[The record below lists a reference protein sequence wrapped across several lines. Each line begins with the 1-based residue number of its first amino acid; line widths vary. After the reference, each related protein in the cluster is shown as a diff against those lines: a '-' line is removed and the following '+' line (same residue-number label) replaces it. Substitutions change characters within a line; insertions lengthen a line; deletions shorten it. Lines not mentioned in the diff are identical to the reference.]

1 MRLNPSPRLRA
12 LLRRMP
18 ALNLYSAGELL
29 LLAVL
34 AIQCARLLW
43 AIVTPV
49 GPLGDWRI
57 AQPGAGGSPAA
68 ILRGFDP
75 FFRVSGTQSGTTAV
89 TSLQLTLFGTRIDD
103 ATGLSSAIIA
113 GPDGVQNSVG
123 LGEEIVPGVRLKAV
137 AFDHVTID
145 RGGKA
150 EELYIDQSAVP
161 PPGAAIPSAPVAS
174 PPGAAPIAQPVA
186 GSAAAGM
193 PPGVTPMQLK
203 SDIGFTP
210 RIDGG
215 RISGLVVRSQGN
227 GAAFRSMGLKEG
239 DVVTAAG
246 GRAITGPADIDRLFS
261 GLTPGSS
268 LSITVERGGQT
279 LSLTT
284 TIRGQ

>member
-1 MRLNPSPRLRA
+1 MRLSPSPRLRA
-12 LLRRMP
+12 LIRRFP
-18 ALNLYSAGELL
+18 ALNLYSLGELL
-29 LLAVL
+29 LFGIL
-34 AIQCARLLW
+34 AIQCARLFW

-49 GPLGDWRI
+49 GPLGDWRV
-57 AQPGAGGSPAA
+57 AQPGAGGSPVA

-75 FFRVSGTQSGTTAV
+75 FFRVSGAQSGATAV

-103 ATGLSSAIIA
+103 AGGLSSAIIA
-113 GPDGVQNSVG
+113 GPDGVQNSIG

-150 EELYIDQSAVP
+150 EELYIDQSGGPAL
-161 PPGAAIPSAPVAS
+161 GAAAT
-174 PPGAAPIAQPVA
+174 PPAAAAPPMAPA
-186 GSAAAGM
+186 PGSAAAGM
-193 PPGVTPMQLK
+193 PPGVTAAQLR

-215 RISGLVVRSQGN
+215 RITGMVVRSQGS
-227 GAAFRSMGLKEG
+227 GATFRAMGLKDG

-246 GRAITGPADIDRLFS
+246 GRAITGPGDVDRLFS

>member
-1 MRLNPSPRLRA
+1 MRLSPSPRLRA

-29 LLAVL
+29 LLAIL
-34 AIQCARLLW
+34 AIQCARLFW

-49 GPLGDWRI
+49 GPLGDWRV
-57 AQPGAGGSPAA
+57 AQPGAGGAPAA

-75 FFRVSGTQSGTTAV
+75 FFRVSGAQGGSNAV
-89 TSLQLTLFGTRIDD
+89 TSLQLTLFGTRTDS

-150 EELYIDQSAVP
+150 EELYIDQSAGGKPVATAP
-161 PPGAAIPSAPVAS
+161 PPAGTT
-174 PPGAAPIAQPVA
+174 AAPPPE
-186 GSAAAGM
+186 GSAGAGM
-193 PPGVTPMQLK
+193 PPGVSASQLK

-215 RISGLVVRSQGN
+215 RISGLVVRPQGS
-227 GAAFRSMGLKEG
+227 GGAFRAIGLKEG

-246 GRAITGPADIDRLFS
+246 GRAIAGPADADRIFS

>member
-12 LLRRMP
+12 LVRRIP
-18 ALNLYSAGELL
+18 AINFYSLGELL
-29 LLAVL
+29 LLGVL
-34 AIQCARLLW
+34 AIQCARLFW

-49 GPLGDWRI
+49 GPVGDWRI
-57 AQPGAGGSPAA
+57 AQPGVGGSPAA

-75 FFRVSGTQSGTTAV
+75 FFRVSGAQGATTAV

-150 EELYIDQSAVP
+150 EELYIDQSG
-161 PPGAAIPSAPVAS
+161 GAEPAAAATPV
-174 PPGAAPIAQPVA
+174 PGAAPPPVV
-186 GSAAAGM
+186 GSAEESKM
-193 PPGVTPMQLK
+193 PGVTAAQLK

-215 RISGLVVRSQGN
+215 RISGLVVRSQGS
-227 GAAFRSMGLKEG
+227 GAAFRAIGLKDG

-246 GRAITGPADIDRLFS
+246 GRAITGPADVDRLFS

-268 LSITVERGGQT
+268 LAITVERGGRT
-279 LSLTT
+279 LSLAT
-284 TIRGQ
+284 TIKGQ

>member
-1 MRLNPSPRLRA
+1 MRLSPSPRLRT
-12 LLRRMP
+12 LLRRLP
-18 ALNLYSAGELL
+18 ALNLYSVGELL

-34 AIQCARLLW
+34 AIQCARLFW
-43 AIVTPV
+43 TIVTPV
-49 GPLGDWRI
+49 GPVGDWRV
-57 AQPGAGGSPAA
+57 AQPGVSGSPAA

-75 FFRVSGTQSGTTAV
+75 FFRVSGAQTGATAV

-123 LGEEIVPGVRLKAV
+123 VGEEIVPGVRLKAV

-150 EELYIDQSAVP
+150 EELYIDQSGGA
-161 PPGAAIPSAPVAS
+161 GAAD
-174 PPGAAPIAQPVA
+174 AAPAPGGPVLA
-186 GSAAAGM
+186 PAPAVGSAEESRI
-193 PPGVTPMQLK
+193 PGVTASQLK

-215 RISGLVVRSQGN
+215 RISGLVVRSQGG
-227 GAAFRSMGLKEG
+227 GAAFRAIGLKDG
-239 DVVTAAG
+239 DVVTSAG
-246 GRAITGPADIDRLFS
+246 GRAIAGPADLDRLFS

-284 TIRGQ
+284 TIKGQ

>member
-12 LLRRMP
+12 LVRRIP
-18 ALNLYSAGELL
+18 AVNLYSLGELL
-29 LLAVL
+29 LLGVL
-34 AIQCARLLW
+34 AIQCARLFW

-49 GPLGDWRI
+49 GPVGDWRI
-57 AQPGAGGSPAA
+57 AQPGVSGSPAA
-68 ILRGFDP
+68 VLRGFDP
-75 FFRVSGTQSGTTAV
+75 FFRVSGSQNSTTAV

-113 GPDGVQNSVG
+113 GPDGVQNSIG
-123 LGEEIVPGVRLKAV
+123 LGEEIVPGVRLKTV

-150 EELYIDQSAVP
+150 EELYIDQS
-161 PPGAAIPSAPVAS
+161 G
-174 PPGAAPIAQPVA
+174 GAAPTDAAAAPGTAAPAPAV
-186 GSAAAGM
+186 GSAEESRM
-193 PPGVTPMQLK
+193 PGVTAAQLK

-215 RISGLVVRSQGN
+215 RISGLVVRSQGS
-227 GAAFRSMGLKEG
+227 GSAFRAMGLKDG

-246 GRAITGPADIDRLFS
+246 GRAITGPADADRLFS

-284 TIRGQ
+284 TIKGQ

>member
-1 MRLNPSPRLRA
+1 
-12 LLRRMP
+12 
-18 ALNLYSAGELL
+18 
-29 LLAVL
+29 
-34 AIQCARLLW
+34 
-43 AIVTPV
+43 
-49 GPLGDWRI
+49 
-57 AQPGAGGSPAA
+57 
-68 ILRGFDP
+68 
-75 FFRVSGTQSGTTAV
+75 V

-103 ATGLSSAIIA
+103 ATGLNSAIIA

-123 LGEEIVPGVRLKAV
+123 LGQEIVPGVRLKAV

-150 EELYIDQSAVP
+150 EELYIDQSSAAAVAAASAPAAAP
-161 PPGAAIPSAPVAS
+161 PTAAPVA
-174 PPGAAPIAQPVA
+174 GAPA

-193 PPGVTPMQLK
+193 PPGVAASQLK

-215 RISGLVVRSQGN
+215 RITGLVVRPQGS
-227 GAAFRSMGLKEG
+227 GAAFRSMGMKDG

-246 GRAITGPADIDRLFS
+246 GRAITGPADIDRVFS

>member
-1 MRLNPSPRLRA
+1 MRLSPSPRLRT
-12 LLRRMP
+12 LLRRIP
-18 ALNLYSAGELL
+18 AVNLYSLGELL
-29 LLAVL
+29 LLGIL
-34 AIQCARLLW
+34 AIQCARLFW

-49 GPLGDWRI
+49 GPLGDWRV
-57 AQPGAGGSPAA
+57 AQPGVGGSAVA

-75 FFRVSGTQSGTTAV
+75 FFRVSGAQGATTAV

-103 ATGLSSAIIA
+103 ATGLNSAIIA

-123 LGEEIVPGVRLKAV
+123 LGQEIVPGVRLKAV

-150 EELYIDQSAVP
+150 EELYIDQSSGAVP
-161 PPGAAIPSAPVAS
+161 AASAPVTTSLSTAPTAS
-174 PPGAAPIAQPVA
+174 PPV

-193 PPGVTPMQLK
+193 PPGVNASQLK
-203 SDIGFTP
+203 SDIGLTP

-215 RISGLVVRSQGN
+215 RITGMVVRQQGS
-227 GAAFRSMGLKEG
+227 GVAFRAVGLKDG
-239 DVVTAAG
+239 DVITSAG
-246 GRAITGPADIDRLFS
+246 GRAIAGAADLDRLFS

-279 LSLTT
+279 LALTT

>member
-1 MRLNPSPRLRA
+1 M
-12 LLRRMP
+12 
-18 ALNLYSAGELL
+18 NLYSLGELV
-29 LLAVL
+29 LLAIL
-34 AIQCARLLW
+34 AIQCARLFW

-49 GPLGDWRI
+49 GPLGDWRV
-57 AQPGAGGSPAA
+57 AQPGVGGSPVA

-75 FFRVSGTQSGTTAV
+75 FFRVSGAQGATTAV

-113 GPDGVQNSVG
+113 GPDGVQNSIG

-145 RGGKA
+145 RGGRA
-150 EELYIDQSAVP
+150 EELYIDQSAAPPPAAAAPAAP
-161 PPGAAIPSAPVAS
+161 PPGGAPPVAPV
-174 PPGAAPIAQPVA
+174 V
-186 GSAAAGM
+186 GSAGEANL
-193 PPGVTPMQLK
+193 PGVNASQLK
-203 SDIGFTP
+203 TDIGFTP

-215 RISGLVVRSQGN
+215 RISGLVVRSQGS
-227 GAAFRSMGLKEG
+227 GVAFRTLGLKDG

-246 GRAITGPADIDRLFS
+246 GRAIAGPADIDRVFS

-268 LSITVERGGQT
+268 VSFTVERGGQT

>member
-1 MRLNPSPRLRA
+1 MRLSPSPRLRA
-12 LLRRMP
+12 FFRRIP
-18 ALNLYSAGELL
+18 AVNLYSLGELL

-34 AIQCARLLW
+34 AIQCARLFW
-43 AIVTPV
+43 ALVTPV
-49 GPLGDWRI
+49 GPIGDWRV
-57 AQPGAGGSPAA
+57 AQPGVGGSPVA

-75 FFRVSGTQSGTTAV
+75 FFRVSGAQGAASAV

-123 LGEEIVPGVRLKAV
+123 LGEEIVPGVRLKTV

-150 EELYIDQSAVP
+150 EELYIDQS
-161 PPGAAIPSAPVAS
+161 GAAAPAANAAAPAPSVGGPSGAPV
-174 PPGAAPIAQPVA
+174 V
-186 GSAAAGM
+186 GSAAEGM
-193 PPGVTPMQLK
+193 PPGVTASQLK
-203 SDIGFTP
+203 SDIAFTP

-215 RISGLVVRSQGN
+215 RITGMVVRAQGN
-227 GAAFRSMGLKEG
+227 GAAFRSIGLKDG

-246 GRAITGPADIDRLFS
+246 GRAVAGPADLDRVFS

-268 LSITVERGGQT
+268 LSITVERGAQT
-279 LSLTT
+279 LALVV

>member
-1 MRLNPSPRLRA
+1 MRLSPSPRLRA
-12 LLRRMP
+12 LLRRIP
-18 ALNLYSAGELL
+18 VLNLYSVGELL
-29 LLAVL
+29 LLGVL
-34 AIQCARLLW
+34 AIQCARLFW

-49 GPLGDWRI
+49 GPLGDWRV
-57 AQPGAGGSPAA
+57 AQPGVGSPIG

-75 FFRVSGTQSGTTAV
+75 FFRVSGAQTGTTAV

-113 GPDGVQNSVG
+113 GPDGVQNSIGV
-123 LGEEIVPGVRLKAV
+123 GEEIVPGVRLKAV
-137 AFDHVTID
+137 AFDHVTVD

-150 EELYIDQSAVP
+150 EELYIDQSAGGGGAP
-161 PPGAAIPSAPVAS
+161 PVAAPTATSPGAAAPAAPV
-174 PPGAAPIAQPVA
+174 V
-186 GSAAAGM
+186 GSAAEGNM
-193 PPGVTPMQLK
+193 PGVNASQLK

-215 RISGLVVRSQGN
+215 RISGLVVRQQGS
-227 GAAFRSMGLKEG
+227 GAAFRAIGLKDG

-246 GRAITGPADIDRLFS
+246 GRAIAGPGDVDRVFS

>member
-1 MRLNPSPRLRA
+1 MRLSPSPRLRA
-12 LLRRMP
+12 LLRGLP
-18 ALNLYSAGELL
+18 TLNLYSIGELL
-29 LLAVL
+29 LLGVL
-34 AIQCARLLW
+34 AIQCARLFW

-49 GPLGDWRI
+49 GPLGDWRV
-57 AQPGAGGSPAA
+57 AQPGVGGSPVA

-75 FFRVSGTQSGTTAV
+75 FFRVSGAQTGTTAV

-113 GPDGVQNSVG
+113 GPDGIQNSVG

-150 EELYIDQSAVP
+150 EELYIDQSD
-161 PPGAAIPSAPVAS
+161 
-174 PPGAAPIAQPVA
+174 GAAPSGNAATPAPSAGPVA
-186 GSAAAGM
+186 APPVGSAADGM
-193 PPGVTPMQLK
+193 PPGVTASQLK

-215 RISGLVVRSQGN
+215 RITGLVVRAQGN
-227 GAAFRSMGLKEG
+227 GAAFRSAGLKDG

-246 GRAITGPADIDRLFS
+246 GRAIGGPADLDRVFS

-268 LSITVERGGQT
+268 LSITVERGAQT
-279 LSLTT
+279 LALAV

>member
-1 MRLNPSPRLRA
+1 MRLSPSPRLRA

-18 ALNLYSAGELL
+18 ALNLYSVGELL

-34 AIQCARLLW
+34 AIQGARLLW

-49 GPLGDWRI
+49 GPLGDWRV

-75 FFRVSGTQSGTTAV
+75 FFRVSGAQGGTTAV

-123 LGEEIVPGVRLKAV
+123 LGEEIVPGVKLKAV

-150 EELYIDQSAVP
+150 EELYIDQSAAP
-161 PPGAAIPSAPVAS
+161 PPGPAAPVAA
-174 PPGAAPIAQPVA
+174 PPGAPPSASQPVA

-193 PPGVTPMQLK
+193 PPGVTAAQLK

-215 RISGLVVRSQGN
+215 RISGLVVRSQGS
-227 GAAFRSMGLKEG
+227 GAAFKSMGMKDG

-246 GRAITGPADIDRLFS
+246 GRAIAGPADIDRLFS

-268 LSITVERGGQT
+268 LTVTVERGGQT

>member
-12 LLRRMP
+12 LLRRFP
-18 ALNLYSAGELL
+18 AMNLYSLGELL
-29 LLAVL
+29 LLGAL

-49 GPLGDWRI
+49 GPLGDWRV
-57 AQPGAGGSPAA
+57 AQPGAGSSVA

-75 FFRVSGTQSGTTAV
+75 FFRVSGAQTSALTV

-113 GPDGVQNSVG
+113 GPDGIQNSVG

-150 EELYIDQSAVP
+150 EELYIDQSAGAVP
-161 PPGAAIPSAPVAS
+161 AAAAAAPTPGAPPPSAPMM
-174 PPGAAPIAQPVA
+174 GAPEA
-186 GSAAAGM
+186 G
-193 PPGVTPMQLK
+193 PGVNASQLK

-215 RISGLVVRSQGN
+215 RITGMMVRSQGN
-227 GAAFRSMGLKEG
+227 GAAFRAIGLKDG

-246 GRAITGPADIDRLFS
+246 GRAITGPGDLDRVIS
-261 GLTPGSS
+261 SLTPGAS
-268 LSITVERGGQT
+268 LSVTVERGTQT
-279 LSLTT
+279 LALAV

>member
-1 MRLNPSPRLRA
+1 
-12 LLRRMP
+12 MP
-18 ALNLYSAGELL
+18 AVNLYSLGELL
-29 LLAVL
+29 LLGIL
-34 AIQCARLLW
+34 AIQCARLFW
-43 AIVTPV
+43 TIVTPV
-49 GPLGDWRI
+49 GPLGDWRV
-57 AQPGAGGSPAA
+57 AQPGVGGSPVA

-75 FFRVSGTQSGTTAV
+75 FFRVSGGQGGTGAV

-103 ATGLSSAIIA
+103 ATGLSAAIIA
-113 GPDGVQNSVG
+113 GPDGVQNSIGV
-123 LGEEIVPGVRLKAV
+123 GEEIVPGVRLKAV

-150 EELYIDQSAVP
+150 EELYIDQSAGMAPVTP
-161 PPGAAIPSAPVAS
+161 APTLSGSAPVAA
-174 PPGAAPIAQPVA
+174 PPPV
-186 GSAAAGM
+186 GSAADGKL
-193 PPGVTPMQLK
+193 PGVNASQLK

-215 RISGLVVRSQGN
+215 RITGMVVRSQGS
-227 GAAFRSMGLKEG
+227 GAAFRTVGLKDG
-239 DVVTAAG
+239 DVVTSAG
-246 GRAITGPADIDRLFS
+246 GRAIAGPADLDRLFS

>member
-1 MRLNPSPRLRA
+1 MRLSPSPRLRA
-12 LLRRMP
+12 LLRRLP
-18 ALNLYSAGELL
+18 ALNLYSVGELL

-34 AIQCARLLW
+34 AIQGARLLW

-49 GPLGDWRI
+49 GPLGDWRV
-57 AQPGAGGSPAA
+57 AQPGAGGSPVA

-75 FFRVSGTQSGTTAV
+75 FFRVSGAQGGTTAV
-89 TSLQLTLFGTRIDD
+89 TSLQLTLFGTRIDS

-123 LGEEIVPGVRLKAV
+123 LGEEVVPGVRLKAV

-150 EELYIDQSAVP
+150 EELYIDQSN
-161 PPGAAIPSAPVAS
+161 AAPLSSKPVSA
-174 PPGAAPIAQPVA
+174 GAAPAAAPPE

-193 PPGVTPMQLK
+193 PPGVNASQLK

-215 RISGLVVRSQGN
+215 RISGLVVRSQGS
-227 GAAFRSMGLKEG
+227 GAAFRAIGLKDG
-239 DVVTAAG
+239 DVVTSAG
-246 GRAITGPADIDRLFS
+246 GRAIAGPADLDRVFS

-268 LSITVERGGQT
+268 LSITV
-279 LSLTT
+279 
-284 TIRGQ
+284 

>member
-1 MRLNPSPRLRA
+1 MRLNPSPRLRG

-18 ALNLYSAGELL
+18 AVNFYSLGELL

-34 AIQCARLLW
+34 ATQCARLFW

-49 GPLGDWRI
+49 GPVGDWRV
-57 AQPGAGGSPAA
+57 AQPGVNGSPSA

-75 FFRVSGTQSGTTAV
+75 FFRVSGAQSATTAV

-113 GPDGVQNSVG
+113 GPDGVQNSIGV
-123 LGEEIVPGVRLKAV
+123 GEEIVPGVRLKAV

-150 EELYIDQSAVP
+150 EELYIDQSTAP
-161 PPGAAIPSAPVAS
+161 PPVANAATAPLTTAPSGTAP
-174 PPGAAPIAQPVA
+174 A

-193 PPGVTPMQLK
+193 PPGVTASQVK
-203 SDIGFTP
+203 SDIAFTP

-215 RISGLVVRSQGN
+215 RVTGLVVRAQGA
-227 GAAFRSMGLKEG
+227 GAAFRSVGLKDG

-246 GRAITGPADIDRLFS
+246 GRAIGGPADIDRIFA

-268 LSITVERGGQT
+268 LSLTVERGAQT
-279 LSLTT
+279 LALVV

>member
-1 MRLNPSPRLRA
+1 MGCVMRLSPSPRLRT
-12 LLRRMP
+12 LLRRIP
-18 ALNLYSAGELL
+18 AVNLYSVGELL

-34 AIQCARLLW
+34 AVQCARLFW

-49 GPLGDWRI
+49 GPVGDWRV
-57 AQPGAGGSPAA
+57 ARPGVSGSPVA

-75 FFRVSGTQSGTTAV
+75 FFRVSGAQSATTAV

-113 GPDGVQNSVG
+113 GPDGVQNSIGV
-123 LGEEIVPGVRLKAV
+123 GEEIVPGVRLKAV
-137 AFDHVTID
+137 SFDHVTID

-150 EELYIDQSAVP
+150 EELYIDQSAAP
-161 PPGAAIPSAPVAS
+161 PPVANSATGPMSMAPSAT
-174 PPGAAPIAQPVA
+174 APA

-193 PPGVTPMQLK
+193 PPGVTASQLR

-215 RISGLVVRSQGN
+215 RITGLVVRAQGS
-227 GAAFRSMGLKEG
+227 GAGFRSVGLKDG

-246 GRAITGPADIDRLFS
+246 GRAIGGPADLERVFA

-268 LSITVERGGQT
+268 VSITVERGAQT
-279 LSLTT
+279 LSLAV

>member
-1 MRLNPSPRLRA
+1 
-12 LLRRMP
+12 LRRFP
-18 ALNLYSAGELL
+18 AVNLYSLGELL
-29 LLAVL
+29 LLGVL
-34 AIQCARLLW
+34 AIQCARLFW

-49 GPLGDWRI
+49 GPLGDWRV
-57 AQPGAGGSPAA
+57 AQPGASGSPIA

-75 FFRVSGTQSGTTAV
+75 FFRVSGAQSATTAV

-103 ATGLSSAIIA
+103 ASGLSSAIIA

-150 EELYIDQSAVP
+150 EELYIDQSD
-161 PPGAAIPSAPVAS
+161 
-174 PPGAAPIAQPVA
+174 GAAPATNAAAPSAGPPVVPVV
-186 GSAAAGM
+186 GSAAEGM
-193 PPGVTPMQLK
+193 PPGVTASQLK
-203 SDIGFTP
+203 SDIAFTP

-215 RISGLVVRSQGN
+215 RISGMVVRAQGN
-227 GAAFRSMGLKEG
+227 GAAFRSIGLKDG

-246 GRAITGPADIDRLFS
+246 GRAIAGPGDLDRVFS

-268 LSITVERGGQT
+268 LSITVERGAQT
-279 LSLTT
+279 LALAVL
-284 TIRGQ
+284 IRGQ

>member
-1 MRLNPSPRLRA
+1 MRLSPTPRLRA
-12 LLRRMP
+12 LLRRIS
-18 ALNLYSAGELL
+18 ALDLYSLGELL

-34 AIQCARLLW
+34 AIQGARLFW

-49 GPLGDWRI
+49 GPLGDWRA

-75 FFRVSGTQSGTTAV
+75 FFRVSGAQSGTAAV

-150 EELYIDQSAVP
+150 EELYIDQSSGPATATGVQV
-161 PPGAAIPSAPVAS
+161 API
-174 PPGAAPIAQPVA
+174 PGAAPTASAPA

-193 PPGVTPMQLK
+193 LPGVNASQLK
-203 SDIGFTP
+203 ADIGFTP
-210 RIDGG
+210 RIDSG
-215 RISGLVVRSQGN
+215 RVTGMVVRSQGS
-227 GAAFRSMGLKEG
+227 GAAFRAMGLKDG

-246 GRAITGPADIDRLFS
+246 GRAIAGAADLDRLFS

>member
-1 MRLNPSPRLRA
+1 MRLSPSPRLRA
-12 LLRRMP
+12 LLRRIP

-34 AIQCARLLW
+34 AIQCARLFW
-43 AIVTPV
+43 ALVTPV
-49 GPLGDWRI
+49 GPIGDWRI
-57 AQPGAGGSPAA
+57 AQAGVGGSPVA

-75 FFRVSGTQSGTTAV
+75 FFRVSGAQNATSAV

-103 ATGLSSAIIA
+103 ASGLSSAIIA

-123 LGEEIVPGVRLKAV
+123 RGEEIVPGVRLKAV

-150 EELYIDQSAVP
+150 EELYIDQSG
-161 PPGAAIPSAPVAS
+161 GATPATNAT
-174 PPGAAPIAQPVA
+174 APIAGAPVVPVV
-186 GSAAAGM
+186 GSAAEGM
-193 PPGVTPMQLK
+193 PPGVTASQLK
-203 SDIGFTP
+203 SDIAFTP

-215 RISGLVVRSQGN
+215 RVSGMVVRAQGN
-227 GAAFRSMGLKEG
+227 GAAFRSIGLKDG

-246 GRAITGPADIDRLFS
+246 GRAIAGPADLDRVFS

-268 LSITVERGGQT
+268 VSITVERGAQT
-279 LSLTT
+279 LALAVL
-284 TIRGQ
+284 IRGQ

>member
-1 MRLNPSPRLRA
+1 MRLSLDPRLRA
-12 LLRRMP
+12 FLRRFP
-18 ALNLYSAGELL
+18 PVSLYSLGELL

-34 AIQCARLLW
+34 AVQCARLFW
-43 AIVTPV
+43 ALVTPV
-49 GPLGDWRI
+49 GPLGDWRV
-57 AQPGAGGSPAA
+57 AQPGVGGSPAA

-75 FFRVSGTQSGTTAV
+75 FFRVSGAGASSSTV

-123 LGEEIVPGVRLKAV
+123 IGQEIVPGVRLKAV

-150 EELYIDQSAVP
+150 EELYIDQS
-161 PPGAAIPSAPVAS
+161 G
-174 PPGAAPIAQPVA
+174 
-186 GSAAAGM
+186 GM
-193 PPGVTPMQLK
+193 PPAVAAPPLPGMPSLAPPADAGPGVSASQVK
-203 SDIGFTP
+203 SDISYAP

-215 RISGLVVRSQGN
+215 RITGLVVRSAGN
-227 GAAFRSMGLKEG
+227 GAAFRTIGFKDG

-246 GRAITGPADIDRLFS
+246 GRAIAGPADLDRVLA
-261 GLTPGSS
+261 GLTPASN
-268 LSITVERGGQT
+268 LSITVERGAQT
-279 LSLTT
+279 LPLSV

>member
-1 MRLNPSPRLRA
+1 MRLSPSPRLRA

-18 ALNLYSAGELL
+18 ALNLYSLGELL

-34 AIQCARLLW
+34 AIQGARLFW

-49 GPLGDWRI
+49 GPLGDWRV
-57 AQPGAGGSPAA
+57 APAGVGGSPAA

-75 FFRVSGTQSGTTAV
+75 FFRVSGAQSGTTAV

-123 LGEEIVPGVRLKAV
+123 VGEEIVPGVRLKAV

-150 EELYIDQSAVP
+150 EELYIDQSAGGP
-161 PPGAAIPSAPVAS
+161 ATTAPVA
-174 PPGAAPIAQPVA
+174 PTPGAAPAGPVA
-186 GSAAAGM
+186 PPVVGSAAESKM
-193 PPGVTPMQLK
+193 PGVNASQLK

-227 GAAFRSMGLKEG
+227 GTAFRAMGLKDG

-246 GRAITGPADIDRLFS
+246 GRAITGPGDVDRLFS